1 MDVDTTGA
9 VRHGTLLDQCPDDLL
24 QVGDVLIL
32 ENRGHDLAAVGIV
45 CLYDCT
51 TSAPP
56 RSDGTVSHAL
66 PYAAFAILGLVRLV
80 GATCKV
86 DTADTEVVG
95 DDGGGCSAGNAR
107 HFNLNA
113 EVLALNR
120 NHLCALPLVQLCSVL
135 VVGDGVAATV
145 LDDLDVVHLHAPDT
159 ELLVDVLFDHRSGL
173 CGHIQR
179 TVIAAAALV
188 AVKPLLLG
196 GVCFLLCAVESILC
210 AVVQTVELLVADDL

>member
-1 MDVDTTGA
+1 MDTTIHINVDVDTTGA
-9 VRHGTLLDQCPDDLL
+9 VRHGTILDQCPDDLL
-24 QVGDVLIL
+24 QVGDVLVL

-56 RSDGTVSHAL
+56 GSDGTVSHAL

-80 GATCKV
+80 GTTCKV
-86 DTADTEVVG
+86 DAADTEVVG

-107 HFNLNA
+107 HFNFNA

-120 NHLCALPLVQLCSVL
+120 DHLCALPLVQLCSVL

-145 LDDLDVVHLHAPDT
+145 LDDLDIVHLHAPDT
-159 ELLVDVLFDHRSGL
+159 ELLVNVLLTIG
-173 CGHIQR
+173 
-179 TVIAAAALV
+179 AAFVVTSTALS
-188 AVKPLLLG
+188 LLRR
-196 GVCFLLCAVESILC
+196 LL
-210 AVVQTVELLVADDL
+210 

>member
-1 MDVDTTGA
+1 MDPAAKRTRPAISANLHTLTVISAAKLAMTTA
-9 VRHGTLLDQCPDDLL
+9 MRSSCAERSMAN
-24 QVGDVLIL
+24 VLIL
-32 ENRGHDLAAVGIV
+32 ENRGYDLAAVGIV
-45 CLYDCT
+45 CLYDCA

-56 RSDGTVSHAL
+56 GSDGTVSHAL

-107 HFNLNA
+107 HFNFNA

-120 NHLCALPLVQLCSVL
+120 DHLCALHLVQLCSVL

-145 LDDLDVVHLHAPDT
+145 LDDLDRP
-159 ELLVDVLFDHRSGL
+159 S
-173 CGHIQR
+173 
-179 TVIAAAALV
+179 
-188 AVKPLLLG
+188 
-196 GVCFLLCAVESILC
+196 
-210 AVVQTVELLVADDL
+210 